1 MKTNM
6 QRLLMILSVFWL
18 MMAPRA
24 MQAQETEFVCPEGEA
39 TVTIAAGAV
48 GIELQVTREGTERYM
63 ELCPNI
69 TIKVLEIPDLTDD
82 RLNLYFQ
89 FLESRSSDLDI
100 YQIDVIWPALVADYM
115 IDLYDYA
122 SPELLEKHFPAIVEN
137 NTVDDRL
144 IAMPWYTDAGLL
156 YYRTDLLEKYEL
168 QPPTT
173 WDELEE
179 AAQIIQ
185 AGEREA
191 GNKDF
196 WGYIWQGN
204 AYEGLTC
211 NALEWQVSHDGGV
224 IVNADGGIEVNNPG
238 FIAALER
245 ARGWIGT
252 ISPKDVLYFAEEDGI
267 DVFKAG
273 NAAFMRN
280 WPNAYIISNQ
290 DDSAVKG
297 IFDVSPLPGTEDGP
311 SAATL
316 GGWQLAVSR
325 YSENPDVAASVTLF
339 LTSEA
344 EQKIRA
350 IRGAYNPTIMALYED
365 EEVLEAVPFF
375 GSLLDV
381 FTGAVARPST
391 VTRDRYNGVSEL
403 YYLAVYSVLTGK
415 TGAEAAMK
423 YLETDIS
430 DLLKFGF

>member
-1 MKTNM
+1 M
-6 QRLLMILSVFWL
+6 QRLIMILSVCWL
-18 MMAPRA
+18 MIVPQA
-24 MQAQETEFVCPEGEA
+24 MQAQEQEFVCPEGEA
-39 TVTIAAGAV
+39 AVTIAAGAV
-48 GIELQVTREGTERYM
+48 GIELQLTRDGAARYM

-69 TIKVLEIPDLTDD
+69 TVNVLEMPDLTDD

-89 FLESRSSDLDI
+89 FLEARSSELDI

-122 SPELLEKHFPAIVEN
+122 SPELLESYFPAIVEN

-156 YYRTDLLEKYEL
+156 YYRSDLLEKYEL

-173 WDELEE
+173 WDELEN
-179 AAQIIQ
+179 AAEIIQ
-185 AGEREA
+185 AGERNA
-191 GNKDF
+191 GNEDF

-211 NALEWQVSHDGGV
+211 DALEWQVSHGGGV
-224 IVNADGGIEVNNPG
+224 IVNAEGEIEVNNPG

-252 ISPKDVLYFAEEDGI
+252 ISPEDVLYFAEEDGI

-290 DDSAVKG
+290 DDSAVKDL
-297 IFDVSPLPGTEDGP
+297 FDVSPLPGTDDGP

-325 YSENPDVAASVTLF
+325 YSSNPDVAASVTLF
-339 LTSEA
+339 LTAEA

-350 IRGAYNPTIMALYED
+350 IEGAYNPTIMSLYED

-403 YYLAVYSVLTGK
+403 YYLAVYSVLTG
-415 TGAEAAMK
+415 EADATEAMSN
-423 YLETDIS
+423 LETDIN